1 MIELRPHQ
9 QDCVNACKQNSFGTI
24 TDTCGAG
31 KSYSECALIYD
42 AFQEAGDKSCVVCY
56 GAHRLDLIDQQYHS
70 LCKYFDGRMDM
81 NDVVILEVSSADRSD
96 INSTTNIDGIMKA
109 IESARKNNHK
119 LLIYFCYASAG
130 KLYNAFRKSIMN
142 TDSNIE
148 HKADMII
155 CDEAHFGKMSIN
167 ESTEAFNTH
176 MFRDVTNRMYFFT
189 ATPTTLTLQH
199 NGVTTMPIIHEYNY
213 GQALQDN
220 IVLPFTI
227 HWMTEGCRYDSQ
239 IFN

>member
-1 MIELRPHQ
+1 MIQLRPHQ
-9 QDCVNACKQNSFGTI
+9 LSCVDACKEHDFGTI

-31 KSYSECALIYD
+31 KSYSECELIYD
-42 AFQEAGDKSCVVCY
+42 AFNTAGDKSCIVCY
-56 GAHRLDLIDQQYHS
+56 GAHRLDLIDQQFHS
-70 LCKYFDGRMDM
+70 LCKYFEGRMNL
-81 NDVVILEVSSADRSD
+81 NDVVILEVSSAARNDRD
-96 INSTTNIDGIMKA
+96 NTTNADNIMKA

-119 LLIYFCYASAG
+119 LLIYFCYASAD
-130 KLYNAFRKSIMN
+130 KLYKALCKSIMN
-142 TDSNIE
+142 TDSSID

-167 ESTEAFNTH
+167 ESTETFNTH
-176 MFRDVTNRMYFFT
+176 MFHDYTRRMYFFT
-189 ATPTTLTLQH
+189 ATPTNLTLQY

-227 HWMTEGCRYDSQ
+227 HWMTEAK
-239 IFN
+239 